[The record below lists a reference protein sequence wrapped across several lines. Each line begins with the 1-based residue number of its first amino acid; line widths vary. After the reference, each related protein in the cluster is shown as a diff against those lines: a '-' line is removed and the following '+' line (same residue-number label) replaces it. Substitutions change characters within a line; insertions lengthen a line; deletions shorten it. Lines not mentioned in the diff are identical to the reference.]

1 MSNVGRYFCV
11 ALPFILTAAA
21 VIATLIVGLTGV
33 SSNDLYLYKIDIGNL
48 SIDASELQYLINNAT
63 NILDGK
69 ASDSIIS
76 SFENKTSDLGD
87 DLSDTADKVGDDI
100 SDTAD
105 KVVGNSRRSP
115 VPIEWHDPSL
125 IDGSDDSVD
134 TVDTDLK
141 VTDNDNAN
149 VNNITA
155 ADLGLANYYQ
165 YNLWSFCS
173 ADSASGKKN
182 CTKAEFNY
190 ASKYFNLNWVYN
202 LTADISDEI
211 QVPTAL
217 NDGLNVYKT
226 VTKWNEVVF
235 IVGIIALAAELLVG
249 AFSACS
255 RVVSCIAYL
264 ISGIATLAA
273 IANAVLLTATGAIIV
288 GIAQAG
294 DKYGAKSSLGSSFLA
309 VLWLGVAFAIAAGLF
324 WLFSVCCCKPEH
336 RASRRN
342 RHSDSE
348 KLLPTNGPYAPLGSP
363 QHNAAG
369 MGYGG
374 PQRGGA
380 RSDLAYEPYSH
391 SRV

>member
-1 MSNVGRYFCV
+1 MGNVGRYCCV

-21 VIATLIVGLTGV
+21 LIASLIVGLTGV

-48 SIDASELQYLINNAT
+48 SIDASELQTLINNAT

-69 ASDSIIS
+69 ASDNIIS
-76 SFENKTSDLGD
+76 SFENATNDVTNDLGD
-87 DLSDTADKVGDDI
+87 NI

-105 KVVGNSRRSP
+105 KVTGNNRRSP
-115 VPIEWHDPSL
+115 VPVEWHDPSFL
-125 IDGSDDSVD
+125 DGSGDSTSGD
-134 TVDTDLK
+134 SPVDTDLK
-141 VTDNDNAN
+141 ATDGVSVN

-155 ADLGLANYYQ
+155 KDLGLANYYQ

-202 LTADISDEI
+202 LSADVSDEI
-211 QVPTAL
+211 KVPTAL
-217 NDGLNVYKT
+217 NDGLNAYKT
-226 VTKWNEVVF
+226 ITKWNEVVF
-235 IVGIIALAAELLVG
+235 IVGLIALAAELLVG

-255 RVVSCIAYL
+255 RLVSCIAYL

-273 IANAVLLTATGAIIV
+273 IANAVLLTVTGAIIV

-294 DKYGAKSSLGSSFLA
+294 NKYGAKSSLGNSFLA
-309 VLWLGVAFAIAAGLF
+309 ILWLGVAFAIAAGLF
-324 WLFSVCCCKPEH
+324 WLFSACCCKPEH

-342 RHSDSE
+342 RHSDGE
-348 KLLPTNGPYAPLGSP
+348 KLLPPTNGAYAPLGSP
-363 QHNAAG
+363 QHNSAG
-369 MGYGG
+369 YGYGG

-380 RSDLAYEPYSH
+380 RSDLAYEPYAH